1 MVTPRPIVIGT
12 RGSALALAQA
22 NLVQAALSAAHPD
35 RQFTLSIIRTEG
47 DRAPGTPLS
56 QFPQRGV
63 FVRELEIA
71 LLAGEVD
78 LAVHSMKDLPTDLS
92 AGLAIAAVPQ
102 REDPRDALA
111 SPSGTP
117 FDKLPAGAR
126 LGTSSP
132 RRLAQLS
139 RHRPDVAFVP
149 IRGNVDTRWRKATSG
164 EVTALVAAAAG
175 LHRLGWRHII
185 TQYLSPEVCLPAV
198 GQGALALEARADD
211 EATRRLASALDDA
224 PSRRAVLAERAF
236 LRGLGGGCQTP
247 IAALAELREGQV
259 RLRGLVA
266 SAGGSRVV
274 QSEMSGPATDPE
286 GLGERLAQKLL
297 DMGAREVLGQI

>member
-1 MVTPRPIVIGT
+1 VTPRAITIGT

-22 NLVQAALSAAHPD
+22 NLVLAELRAVHPG
-35 RQFTLSIIRTEG
+35 RKFELRIIRTEG

-63 FVRELEIA
+63 FVRELEMA

-92 AGLAIAAVPQ
+92 AGLEIVAVPQ

-111 SPSGTP
+111 HPQGVSLEALPS
-117 FDKLPAGAR
+117 GAR

-132 RRLAQLS
+132 RRTSQLGH
-139 RHRPDVAFVP
+139 HRSDLSFVA
-149 IRGNVDTRWRKATSG
+149 IRGNMDTRWRKAQAG

-185 TQYLSPEVCLPAV
+185 TQYIPPEVCLPAV
-198 GQGALALEARADD
+198 GQGALAIEARADD
-211 EATRRLASALDDA
+211 SVARALAAPLDHMA
-224 PSRRAVLAERAF
+224 SHQAIIAERAL

-247 IAALAELREGQV
+247 IAGLGVIADGKLH
-259 RLRGLVA
+259 LRGLVA
-266 SAGGSRVV
+266 TADGSRLIR
-274 QSEMSGPATDPE
+274 SDMSAPSSDPE
-286 GLGERLAQKLL
+286 TLGHRLAQDLL
-297 DMGAREVLGQI
+297 DMGAREILGLP

>member
-1 MVTPRPIVIGT
+1 MVKARPIVIGT

-22 NLVQAALSAAHPD
+22 NLVAAALSAAHPG
-35 RQFTLSIIRTEG
+35 RQFTLRIIRTEG
-47 DRAPGTPLS
+47 DRAPGTPLA

-92 AGLAIAAVPQ
+92 AGLEIVAVPQ

-111 SPSGTP
+111 TPSGLSLEA
-117 FDKLPAGAR
+117 LPAGAR

-132 RRLAQLS
+132 RRSAQLS
-139 RHRPDVAFVP
+139 RRRPDVAFVP

-175 LHRLGWRHII
+175 LHRLGWRQII
-185 TQYLSPEVCLPAV
+185 TQYLAPETCLPAV
-198 GQGALALEARADD
+198 GQGALALESRADD
-211 EATRRLASALDDA
+211 EAVKGLAARLDDI
-224 PSRRAVLAERAF
+224 PSRQAVLAERAF

-247 IAALAELREGQV
+247 IAALAERRDGQ
-259 RLRGLVA
+259 LHLQGLVV
-266 SAGGSRVV
+266 STDGSRLIR
-274 QSEMSGPATDPE
+274 SDMSAPSSDPE
-286 GLGERLAQKLL
+286 GLGQRLAQRLL
-297 DMGAREVLGQI
+297 DMGASEVLGL